1 MNLKLNKDEGP
12 HVTKVEENEKSNHNN
27 SCAITILFYILCII
41 IILHNM
47 LYIVYIYAC
56 IIYICVC
63 VCVLHMCLNLLWAF
77 YLHLTDPDLFEFI
90 TACVGWVLFSVLVYS

>member
-1 MNLKLNKDEGP
+1 MYYYN
-12 HVTKVEENEKSNHNN
+12 
-27 SCAITILFYILCII
+27 ITQYVIYSIYLCMY
-41 IILHNM
+41 N
-47 LYIVYIYAC
+47 IYM
-56 IIYICVC
+56 C

>member
-63 VCVLHMCLNLLWAF
+63 VCSICALIYCGHFTYISLILIYLN
-77 YLHLTDPDLFEFI
+77 
-90 TACVGWVLFSVLVYS
+90 S